1 MFHRIVRSTLLVLI
15 QLYQASAFSG
25 NPDAVTGP
33 PARVTPTKR
42 FLFTAREGGL
52 ILTVR
57 RLAHCHPWGGSGYDP
72 VPHIR
77 KALT

>member
-15 QLYQASAFSG
+15 QLYQASGFLWKPRCRYWPTCSRYAH
-25 NPDAVTGP
+25 DAISIHG
-33 PARVTPTKR
+33 AGR
-42 FLFTAREGGL
+42 GL